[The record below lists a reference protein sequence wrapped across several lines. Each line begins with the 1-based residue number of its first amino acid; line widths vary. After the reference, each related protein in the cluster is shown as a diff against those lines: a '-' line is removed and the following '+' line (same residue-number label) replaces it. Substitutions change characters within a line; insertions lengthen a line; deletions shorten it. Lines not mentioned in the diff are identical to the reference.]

1 MNALAKCQLC
11 PRDCKVN
18 RTEGQYGRC
27 HEDGTIRIARASLH
41 MWEEPCISGT
51 AGSGTVFFSG
61 CPLGCVYCQN
71 YNIANGANGV
81 PVTVDEL
88 TAIFLKQQENG
99 ANNINLV
106 TPTHYVPLIVPAL
119 QAAKQRGLHLPV
131 VYNTGSYET
140 VDTLKMMDGLV
151 DIYLPDLKYV
161 SSKLSARYSFA
172 ADYFEVASAAI
183 AEMYRQVGPPV
194 FDEDSGLMKRGM
206 IVRHMMLPGNLED
219 SKRVVR
225 YLWETYGNN
234 IFMSLMSQYTPLK
247 TVERYPEINR
257 KVSWDEYFALEDY
270 AVDLGVEQ
278 AFVQE
283 EDAAEESFI
292 PDFEHFDVKKYLSK

>member
-1 MNALAKCQLC
+1 MNPLAKCQLC
-11 PRDCKVN
+11 PHNCQVN
-18 RTEGQYGRC
+18 RAGGQFGRC
-27 HEDGTIRIARASLH
+27 HEDGTIRIARVSLH

-51 AGSGTVFFSG
+51 RGSGTVFFCG

-71 YNIANGANGV
+71 YNIANGATGV
-81 PVTVDEL
+81 PVTVEEL
-88 TAIFLKQQENG
+88 TAIFLRQQENG
-99 ANNINLV
+99 AHNINLV

-119 QAAKQRGLHLPV
+119 EQAKVSGLTLPV

-140 VDTLKMMDGLV
+140 VETLKMMDGLV
-151 DIYLPDLKYV
+151 DVYLPDLKYV
-161 SSKLSARYSFA
+161 SSELSARYSFA
-172 ADYFEVASAAI
+172 PDYFDVASAAI
-183 AEMYRQVGPPV
+183 EEMFRQVGLPE
-194 FDEDSGLMKRGM
+194 FDDDMMTRGL
-206 IVRHMMLPGNLED
+206 IARHMMLPGNLED

-225 YLWETYGNN
+225 YLWETYGND

-247 TVERYPEINR
+247 SVERFPEINR

-270 AVDLGVEQ
+270 ALDLGVEQ

-292 PDFEHFDVKKYLSK
+292 PDFENFNVNEYLK

>member
-11 PRDCKVN
+11 PRNCRVN
-18 RTEGQYGRC
+18 RAEGQYGRC
-27 HEDGTIRIARASLH
+27 HEDGAIRIARASLH

-51 AGSGTVFFSG
+51 KGSGTVFFSG

-88 TAIFLKQQENG
+88 SEIFLKQQENG

-119 QAAKQRGLHLPV
+119 EKARMQGLKLPV

-140 VDTLKMMDGLV
+140 VETLKMMDGLV
-151 DIYLPDLKYV
+151 DVYLPDLKYV
-161 SSKLSARYSFA
+161 SSQLSGRYSFA
-172 ADYFEVASAAI
+172 PDYFEVASTAI

-194 FDEDSGLMKRGM
+194 FDDNGMMKRGM
-206 IVRHMMLPGNLED
+206 IVRHMMLPGCLED

-247 TVERYPEINR
+247 PVERFPEINR

-270 AVDLGVEQ
+270 AVELGVEQ

-292 PDFEHFDVKKYLSK
+292 PDFESFDLKKYLGD

>member
-11 PRDCKVN
+11 PRNCQVN
-18 RTEGQYGRC
+18 RAEGKYGRC

-51 AGSGTVFFSG
+51 KGSGTVFFSG

-88 TAIFLKQQENG
+88 SEIFLKQQENG

-119 QAAKQRGLHLPV
+119 EKAKAKGLKLPV

-140 VDTLKMMDGLV
+140 VETLKMMDGLV
-151 DIYLPDLKYV
+151 DVYLPDLKYV
-161 SSKLSARYSFA
+161 SSKLSGRYSFA
-172 ADYFEVASAAI
+172 PDYFEVASAAI
-183 AEMYRQVGPPV
+183 AEMYRQVGTPI
-194 FDEDSGLMKRGM
+194 FDDNDMMKRGM
-206 IVRHMMLPGNLED
+206 IVRHMMLPGCLED

-292 PDFEHFDVKKYLSK
+292 PDFESFDLKQYLGD